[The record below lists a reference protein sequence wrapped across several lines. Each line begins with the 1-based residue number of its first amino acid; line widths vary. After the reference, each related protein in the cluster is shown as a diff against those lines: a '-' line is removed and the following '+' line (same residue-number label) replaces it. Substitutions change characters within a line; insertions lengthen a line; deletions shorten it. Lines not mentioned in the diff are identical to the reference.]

1 MILIDIQS
9 FIKLIMTHS
18 KLDRRKFL
26 SSSVAIAAFSFTGGN
41 VHGIGFDA
49 PLSSEKD
56 VYLEPKKKLP
66 VYGRFDVIVVGGGPA
81 GWAAAL
87 ASVRNG
93 AKTLIIERFPFF
105 GGTAT
110 ASLMLNIVGYR
121 NQKKPDNLQTSKG
134 ISEELILRLKEI
146 GGLGISTSYESAE
159 KYPTTKGNM
168 TYSYPLDGEKTKYI
182 LTKMLYDEGVKIL
195 FHTIFVDSIMEGT
208 NIVGVVVENKSGR
221 QAIFGKVIIDAS
233 GDADVA
239 HRAGVPYWQT
249 TIGKDKY
256 LKNCLMY
263 KVRIDPKNAD
273 NLKGVI
279 ANNDKLFWGP
289 VSDSNCIDADEL
301 TNAEITTRL
310 QVFDNF
316 KTNQEKSAPFLDDAY
331 ITETASMLG
340 IRQTRFIKG
349 LYQISNED
357 VLEGKKFDDSIAM
370 SAQPIISY
378 YGYRRFLEHTGYEI
392 PYRCM
397 LPQKVEGLLV
407 TGRCMSSDQQAYE
420 SWRAMAPV
428 MCLGEAAGTSAALCV
443 KTKKLPT
450 EVDVEMLRA
459 QLVKQ
464 GAEIGQNNK
473 KG

>member
-1 MILIDIQS
+1 MTQSNINRRRFLNSTAAIGALSMVSGNILGNNS
-9 FIKLIMTHS
+9 N
-18 KLDRRKFL
+18 
-26 SSSVAIAAFSFTGGN
+26 SSAVK
-41 VHGIGFDA
+41 D
-49 PLSSEKD
+49 KD
-56 VYLEPKKKLP
+56 VYNEPKKTLP
-66 VYGRFDVIVVGGGPA
+66 VYGRFDVVVVGGGPA

-87 ASVRNG
+87 ASARNG
-93 AKTLIIERFPFF
+93 AKTLVIEKFAFF

-121 NQKKPDNLQTSKG
+121 NQVRPDSLQTSKG

-146 GGLGISTSYESAE
+146 NGLGHSTSYKSAE
-159 KYPTTKGNM
+159 RYSSTKGNM
-168 TYSYPLDGEKTKYI
+168 TYSYPLDGERTKFM
-182 LTKMLYDEGVKIL
+182 LLKMLVDGGVNIL
-195 FHTIFVDSIMEGT
+195 FHTIFVDSIMEG
-208 NIVGVVVENKSGR
+208 NNVAGIVIENKSGR
-221 QAIFGKVIIDAS
+221 QAIYGKVIIDAS

-239 HRAGVPYWQT
+239 HRAGVPYWQAA
-249 TIGKDKY
+249 IGKDNY

-263 KVRIDPKNAD
+263 KVRIDPKYAEKLD
-273 NLKGVI
+273 GVI
-279 ANNDKLFWGP
+279 TNNDKLYWGP
-289 VSDSNCIDADEL
+289 NSDSNCINADDL
-301 TNAEITTRL
+301 TKGEIQTRL
-310 QVFDNF
+310 EVFEHF
-316 KTNQEKSAPFLDDAY
+316 KKNQEKSAPMLDDAY
-331 ITETASMLG
+331 ISETAPMLG

-349 LYQISNED
+349 LYQISNDD

-407 TGRCMSSDQQAYE
+407 TGRCMSTDQQAYE

-428 MCLGEAAGTSAALCV
+428 MCLGEAAGTAAALCV
-443 KTKKLPT
+443 KSKKSPK
-450 EVDVEMLRA
+450 EVDVEMLRS

-473 KG
+473 K

>member
-1 MILIDIQS
+1 
-9 FIKLIMTHS
+9 
-18 KLDRRKFL
+18 
-26 SSSVAIAAFSFTGGN
+26 
-41 VHGIGFDA
+41 
-49 PLSSEKD
+49 
-56 VYLEPKKKLP
+56 
-66 VYGRFDVIVVGGGPA
+66 
-81 GWAAAL
+81 
-87 ASVRNG
+87 
-93 AKTLIIERFPFF
+93 
-105 GGTAT
+105 
-110 ASLMLNIVGYR
+110 
-121 NQKKPDNLQTSKG
+121 
-134 ISEELILRLKEI
+134 
-146 GGLGISTSYESAE
+146 
-159 KYPTTKGNM
+159 
-168 TYSYPLDGEKTKYI
+168 
-182 LTKMLYDEGVKIL
+182 
-195 FHTIFVDSIMEGT
+195 
-208 NIVGVVVENKSGR
+208 
-221 QAIFGKVIIDAS
+221 
-233 GDADVA
+233 
-239 HRAGVPYWQT
+239 
-249 TIGKDKY
+249 
-256 LKNCLMY
+256 MY

-428 MCLGEAAGTSAALCV
+428 MCLGEAAGTSAAICV

>member
-1 MILIDIQS
+1 MTQSNINRRRFLNSTAAIGALSMVSGNILGNNS
-9 FIKLIMTHS
+9 N
-18 KLDRRKFL
+18 
-26 SSSVAIAAFSFTGGN
+26 SSAVK
-41 VHGIGFDA
+41 D
-49 PLSSEKD
+49 KD
-56 VYLEPKKKLP
+56 VYNEPKKTLP
-66 VYGRFDVIVVGGGPA
+66 VYGRFDVVVVGGGPA

-87 ASVRNG
+87 ASARNG
-93 AKTLIIERFPFF
+93 AKTLVIEKFAFF

-121 NQKKPDNLQTSKG
+121 NQVRPDSLQTSKG

-146 GGLGISTSYESAE
+146 NGLGHSTSYKSAE
-159 KYPTTKGNM
+159 RYSSTKGNM
-168 TYSYPLDGEKTKYI
+168 TYSYPLDGERIKFM
-182 LTKMLYDEGVKIL
+182 LLKMLVDGGVNIL
-195 FHTIFVDSIMEGT
+195 FHTIFVDSIMEG
-208 NIVGVVVENKSGR
+208 NNVAGIVIENKSGR
-221 QAIFGKVIIDAS
+221 QAIYGKVIIDAS

-239 HRAGVPYWQT
+239 HRAGVPYWQAA
-249 TIGKDKY
+249 IGKDNY

-263 KVRIDPKNAD
+263 KVRIDPKYAEKLD
-273 NLKGVI
+273 GVI
-279 ANNDKLFWGP
+279 TNNDKLYWGP
-289 VSDSNCIDADEL
+289 NSDSNCINADDL
-301 TNAEITTRL
+301 TKGEIQTRL
-310 QVFDNF
+310 EVFEHF
-316 KTNQEKSAPFLDDAY
+316 KKNQEKSAPMLDDAY
-331 ITETASMLG
+331 ISETAPMLG

-349 LYQISNED
+349 LYQISNDD

-407 TGRCMSSDQQAYE
+407 TGRCMSTDQQAYE

-428 MCLGEAAGTSAALCV
+428 MCLGEAAGTAAALCV
-443 KTKKLPT
+443 KSKKSPK
-450 EVDVEMLRA
+450 EVDVEMLRS

-473 KG
+473 K